1 MTTIK
6 VKDLR
11 NGQVK
16 TLTSVAYN
24 MLKKMGKTRHFDV
37 LEEPKKVVKETKAKT
52 ETKSNTDLKLE
63 TIAKTRTTKS
73 VEKLLDGETSP
84 RIIKAG
90 EERIIH
96 LQSLA
101 KKGKKKS
108 KKK

>member
-11 NGQVK
+11 NGRIK

-24 MLKKMGKTRHFDV
+24 MLKKMGKTRHLDV
-37 LEEPKKVVKETKAKT
+37 LDEPKKVVKETKSKT
-52 ETKSNTDLKLE
+52 ESIPVIEQKLQ
-63 TIAKTRTTKS
+63 TIAKTRTIKS
-73 VEKLLDGETSP
+73 IEKLLDGESSP

-101 KKGKKKS
+101 NKGKKKS